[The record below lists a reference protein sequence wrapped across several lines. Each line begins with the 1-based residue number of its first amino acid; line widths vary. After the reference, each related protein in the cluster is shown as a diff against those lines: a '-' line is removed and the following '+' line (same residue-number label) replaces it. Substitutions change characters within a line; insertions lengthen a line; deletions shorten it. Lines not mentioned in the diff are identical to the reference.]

1 MPAQPAIQYTETETY
16 SKNILGPVFFEMSD
30 LVIGGTSTVPAA
42 PSQSPYI
49 IASDET
55 FSISVKVKFNKSPL
69 TSLLLCLGT
78 IVKVNFAFE
87 GVGGLAAE
95 VDLPVQITTVK
106 DHYEYPVTFTGTP
119 SSAGLT
125 PGFYAA
131 AGVATILPGNHP
143 CNPGS
148 PYGYGY
154 IAGVLA
160 QVY

>member
-1 MPAQPAIQYTETETY
+1 MPAQPLVQYSATETY
-16 SKNILGPVFFEMSD
+16 SKNILGPVFFEMME
-30 LVIGGTSTVPAA
+30 LQIGGNSTTPAA

-49 IASDET
+49 IASDEQL
-55 FSISVKVKFNKSPL
+55 SISVKIKFNKSPL
-69 TSLLLCLGT
+69 TYLLMCLGT

-95 VDLPVQITTVK
+95 VDLPVQITTAK
-106 DHYEYPVTFTGTP
+106 DVYEYTITYTGTP
-119 SSAGLT
+119 SGAGLT
-125 PGFYAA
+125 SGFYAA
-131 AGVATILPGNHP
+131 AAVASVLPGSHP

>member
-106 DHYEYPVTFTGTP
+106 DHYEYTVTFTGTP